1 MKKVQHLK
9 NTTTKHLN
17 NMNIETGL
25 VVLLIVGNAITLRLL
40 AEVKRRN
47 KENIM
52 EYDRLRLRFNSLLE
66 NLKDLHADS
75 FRKSSKIRQKDKR
88 IQEQSDLIKQMEYD
102 RDNI

>member
-1 MKKVQHLK
+1 
-9 NTTTKHLN
+9 
-17 NMNIETGL
+17 MNIETGL

-75 FRKSSKIRQKDKR
+75 FRKSAKLRQKDKR